1 MRLLQEGGLHLLRS
15 RGTGLGGV
23 GRDGMRR
30 DGMRR
35 DGTGRVGAGR
45 DGTGWG
51 FGRFDGEIVLDK
63 FSAVHSHGQR
73 VG

>member
-15 RGTGLGGV
+15 RGTGRG
-23 GRDGMRR
+23 GMRR